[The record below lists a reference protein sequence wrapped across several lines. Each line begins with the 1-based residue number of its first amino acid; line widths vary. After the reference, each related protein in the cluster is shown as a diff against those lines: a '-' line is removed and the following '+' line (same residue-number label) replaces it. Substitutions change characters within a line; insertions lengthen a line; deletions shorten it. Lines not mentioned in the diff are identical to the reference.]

1 MCLILFA
8 FQESPEYP
16 LVVAGN
22 RDEAYGRPAASAA
35 FWSDFPQV
43 YGGRDLEMGGA
54 WMGLTTSGRFAAVT
68 NYRDGAPK
76 GMAPRSR
83 GDLVGGY
90 LTGTNTAQPYLQAVA
105 TRKSEYAGFSTLA
118 GDLKALWYLSNY
130 GEAVE
135 AVAPGVHGLSN
146 HLLDT
151 PWPKV
156 AKGKRELAALLHDGR
171 LSLANLFEMLTD
183 RSVAPPEAL
192 PETGVGVR
200 REKQLGPKFIAVDDR
215 YGTRASTVII
225 VRRNG
230 EVTYAERSF
239 GVRGKFRG
247 EVTRRFQ
254 LTA

>member
-1 MCLILFA
+1 MCLIIFA
-8 FQESPEYP
+8 FKESSEYP

-22 RDEAYGRPAASAA
+22 RDETYGRPAAAAA
-35 FWSDFPQV
+35 FWNDFPLV
-43 YGGRDLEMGGA
+43 YGGRDLEMGGT

-90 LTGTNTAQPYLQAVA
+90 LTGTKSAQPYLQAVA

-118 GDLKALWYLSNY
+118 GDLGALWYLSNY
-130 GEAVE
+130 GEGVE
-135 AVAPGVHGLSN
+135 AVARGVHGLSN

-156 AKGKRELAALLHDGR
+156 TNGKRELAALLHGGR
-171 LSLANLFEMLTD
+171 LSTANLFEMLSD

-192 PETGVGVR
+192 PDTGVGVR
-200 REKQLGPKFIAVDDR
+200 REKQLGPKFIAVDDH

-225 VRRNG
+225 VRRDG

-239 GVRGKFRG
+239 GARGKFRG
-247 EVTRRFQ
+247 EVTRRFR